1 MPIETGMLPAGIP
14 LPEDIAEQ
22 QQAAGPSQLFGND
35 QPAEPEQP
43 AASAKLQECPAC
55 GANLTDKLDVTE
67 SEKARWLRHVLGEAT
82 FSLSYD
88 VYGGTIVVLMEKPS
102 PSTVAVLS
110 EKFGVDKADVFAASL
125 ELEDAVTTASLVS
138 VERANGPALYK
149 RVEDR
154 EGNILAAETNK
165 TAYLALQDDM
175 RQVLRGLHRRF
186 NATISELI
194 RRCADPDFWQAAA
207 TAT

>member
-1 MPIETGMLPAGIP
+1 MPVETGMLPAGIP

-22 QQAAGPSQLFGND
+22 QQSAGPSQLFGNE

-43 AASAKLQECPAC
+43 VAGVKLQECPAC
-55 GANLTDKLDVTE
+55 GASLTDKLDVTE
-67 SEKARWLRHVLGEAT
+67 SEKARWLRHVLGEAM

-88 VYGGTIVVLMEKPS
+88 VYGGTIVVLMEKPV
-102 PSTVAVLS
+102 PGTVALLS
-110 EKFGVDKADVFAASL
+110 EKFGVDKMDVFAASL

-138 VERANGPALYK
+138 IERAKGPALNT
-149 RVEDR
+149 RVDDPE
-154 EGNILAAETNK
+154 ANK
-165 TAYLALQDDM
+165 TAYLALQDEM